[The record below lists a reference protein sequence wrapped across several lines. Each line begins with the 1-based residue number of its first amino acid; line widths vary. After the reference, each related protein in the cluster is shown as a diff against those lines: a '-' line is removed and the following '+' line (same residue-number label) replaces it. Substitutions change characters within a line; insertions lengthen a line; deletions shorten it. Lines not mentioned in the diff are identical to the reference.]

1 MSITMLEG
9 NQLTMEKKNM
19 NIHKQKPN
27 TIGCEYCGSNF
38 SKDQNTYAGIY
49 CNIECAALRG
59 VRYGYS
65 NLIQQPTIADTSD
78 WNNKKFDV
86 SQYELTRGI

>member
-1 MSITMLEG
+1 MVQA

-38 SKDQNTYAGIY
+38 TTFQNTYAGIY

-65 NLIQQPTIADTSD
+65 NLIQQPTIAETSD
-78 WNNKKFDV
+78 WNKQKFDV
-86 SQYELTRGI
+86 SQYELTRGV

>member
-1 MSITMLEG
+1 MLQA
-9 NQLTMEKKNM
+9 NQLTMEKTNM

-38 SKDQNTYAGIY
+38 TKNQKTYAGIY
-49 CNIECAALRG
+49 CNIECAAHRG

-65 NLIQQPTIADTSD
+65 ILVNDQSQADTSE
-78 WNNKKFDV
+78 WNEKKFNLD
-86 SQYELTRGI
+86 QYEKVVGA

>member
-1 MSITMLEG
+1 
-9 NQLTMEKKNM
+9 M

-38 SKDQNTYAGIY
+38 TKDQNTYAGIY
-49 CNIECAALRG
+49 CNIECAAHRG

-65 NLIQQPTIADTSD
+65 NLLEYNIAETAS
-78 WNNKKFDV
+78 WNENTFDIDK
-86 SQYELTRGI
+86 YEKNNCN

>member
-1 MSITMLEG
+1 MSITVVQG
-9 NQLTMEKKNM
+9 NQLTTENKKM

-27 TIGCEYCGSNF
+27 TNSCEYCGTAF
-38 SKDQNTYAGIY
+38 STFQNTYAGIY

-78 WNNKKFDV
+78 WNKQKFDV
-86 SQYELTRGI
+86 SQYELARGI